1 MAPGLFNNMIKSRLR
16 TTYPYSLGAIFLS
29 LPMKLFSSNK
39 WDQRDFANRVYPG
52 FPTSFLKKFCY

>member
-39 WDQRDFANRVYPG
+39 WDQRDFANLVEYRHQ
-52 FPTSFLKKFCY
+52 